1 MLKKSY
7 TVVKKKGRQVKNKI
21 SFIASTE
28 NQDRYGDVVNQNGWT
43 LAAYDR
49 NPVVLF
55 NHQANMLP
63 IGKGFVRVKDGQLL
77 IDVEFDQDD
86 ELARKIEKKA
96 RGGFLNAVSVGFNP
110 IEAINRSELPKDHPA
125 YTTKGGQFFNKSE
138 LLEVSIVT
146 IPANSE
152 ATSMSYD
159 KINLRKMIK
168 SMIVEEVRAAIKV
181 EAPNG
186 FHWMDYKDGPV
197 LMEGDN
203 IDHEGASSSF
213 EFDVIE
219 EHDPDM
225 LRSDMEE
232 DKGHYDKEEESSE
245 DEKSMAE
252 DKEKDEENKD
262 HYDEDEDDKKDKGFL
277 TDSERDLLRYI
288 LQS

>member
-7 TVVKKKGRQVKNKI
+7 TVVRKKGRQLKNKI

-28 NQDRYGDVVNQNGWT
+28 TQDRYGDIVNQNGWA

-55 NHQANMLP
+55 NHQANSLP
-63 IGKGFVRVKDGQLL
+63 IGKGLVRVKDGQLL

-86 ELARKIEKKA
+86 EFARKIEKKA

-110 IEAINRSELPKDHPA
+110 IEAVSRSELPKDHPA
-125 YTTKGGQFFNKSE
+125 YSTRGGQFFNKSE

-152 ATSMSYD
+152 ATVSAKNISKLD
-159 KINLRKMIK
+159 RLSVRDL
-168 SMIVEEVRAAIKV
+168 IVEELKHILEV
-181 EAPNG
+181 EQ
-186 FHWMDYKDGPV
+186 MEDGKYRIV
-197 LMEGDN
+197 FA
-203 IDHEGASSSF
+203 GA
-213 EFDVIE
+213 
-219 EHDPDM
+219 
-225 LRSDMEE
+225 MEE
-232 DKGHYDKEEESSE
+232 EPEEEERGMHEEEDEDRGMHKE
-245 DEKSMAE
+245 DEKDDEKGYHDE
-252 DKEKDEENKD
+252 DSEEEKEMNHDD
-262 HYDEDEDDKKDKGFL
+262 DEDDKKDKGFL